1 MNSKELVKKGDL
13 EADRGNLH
21 TALEYYK
28 KAIDKDRKNYIAY
41 YNKGVTHMELGQ
53 YKKAIEELSYYAVKR
68 KDDIDGWINLA
79 VCLINTRKF
88 KEALA
93 ALASAEEID
102 GDDPDVHFN
111 KGIAYHNLDL
121 PEDALDAFSRAVE
134 LDPQNP
140 EYRYYMANLLADM
153 GDNIGAEKLYLEL
166 LDVADE
172 LLPNV
177 LYNLGNT
184 YIDMGEK
191 EKAIKYLKMS
201 LDLRRD
207 RNTIFNLAFAMEDSN
222 PDEAEKLYRELIDED
237 HNFHEAHYN
246 LACLLARSGSG
257 RAIPHLKTCLT
268 IDQEL
273 YSRTIRSD
281 SDLDNIRHMDEFRE
295 LLNHN

>member
-13 EADRGNLH
+13 EADSGNLR

-53 YKKAIEELSYYAVKR
+53 YKKAIEELSYYAIKR

-88 KEALA
+88 KEALS
-93 ALASAEEID
+93 ALASADEID
-102 GDDPDVHFN
+102 GDDPDVYFN

-140 EYRYYMANLLADM
+140 EYRYHMANLLADM
-153 GDNIGAEKLYLEL
+153 GDYIGAEKQYLEL

-222 PDEAEKLYRELIDED
+222 PEDAEKLYRELIDD
-237 HNFHEAHYN
+237 DYNFHEAHYN
-246 LACLLARSGSG
+246 LACLLARLGSE